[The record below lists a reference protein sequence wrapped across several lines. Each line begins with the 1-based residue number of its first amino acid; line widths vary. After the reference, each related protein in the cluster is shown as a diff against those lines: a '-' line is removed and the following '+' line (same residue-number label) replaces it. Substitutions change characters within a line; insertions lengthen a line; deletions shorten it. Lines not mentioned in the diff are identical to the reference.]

1 MCELGAMVDTWNN
14 ILIKMQVIS
23 DLTEFILGEDQR
35 L

>member
-1 MCELGAMVDTWNN
+1 MCELGTIVGTWNN

-23 DLTEFILGEDQR
+23 DLTEFILEEDQR